1 MIDQSEGHDSRNRRL
16 FLTCIVLG
24 FHKHAAEW
32 YKRLV
37 QRGTEPT
44 GTTTNAVKLYLP
56 EDEKSFGTFVPQ
68 VCSPGDV
75 RITRPEIIHGST
87 PNATIRR
94 RVIYPWFT
102 GIKEDHNTLEIAG
115 QLSWGE
121 VAACH
126 RDMLAPRRGVGGD
139 TVSFSCPVYR
149 FAAGIHMPSSSAL
162 SDALI
167 GRRSWEDPEVLHE
180 RDILLG
186 SDTNATQNYIRN
198 TWKKLVA
205 NFKSSF
211 IKMVDV
217 EKRAFGVNS
226 FFNGSTAS

>member
-1 MIDQSEGHDSRNRRL
+1 M
-16 FLTCIVLG
+16 TCIVL
-24 FHKHAAEW
+24 
-32 YKRLV
+32 
-37 QRGTEPT
+37 
-44 GTTTNAVKLYLP
+44 
-56 EDEKSFGTFVPQ
+56 VPQ

-87 PNATIRR
+87 PNATIPRQ
-94 RVIYPWFT
+94 VIYPWFT
-102 GIKEDHNTLEIAG
+102 GIKEDHNTLEIPG

-126 RDMLAPRRGVGGD
+126 LDMLAPYCGIGGD
-139 TVSFSCPVYR
+139 TVSFSCSVYH
-149 FAAGIHMPSSSAL
+149 FATGIHMPSSSTL
-162 SDALI
+162 SDVLI
-167 GRRSWEDPEVLHE
+167 KRWSWEDPEVLHE
-180 RDILLG
+180 WDILLG
-186 SDTNATQNYIRN
+186 SNTNVSQNYIGN
-198 TWKKLVA
+198 TRKKLVA